1 MPPAGGG
8 ASSAFGSL
16 PTAGAPGAP
25 ASPHSPQLAG
35 VSQLLAAAREL
46 EQAQAGRRGCTVDAF
61 IRQAQVWLG
70 GLATAAPEELRS
82 ALLAVREA
90 ASASQAQA
98 PPQSWQAVAQRIFKL
113 TEMMEE
119 LSKADAAQNEAIMAN
134 IGAVRQRVAEVTA
147 AAAAAGAS
155 KTLSFEASSPPQ
167 PARTV
172 VVATAAPPGA
182 AASSRLLVLDG
193 PYIEG
198 DTVQPPARLPS
209 APCPKPARLPP
220 APDRH
225 HPRPPPAPARAPPA
239 HAHAPVIP
247 PAVCARGLRP

>member
-1 MPPAGGG
+1 VLISTAAPKPVAAGKAGPPPPGPSPPPATPAPPPPATPAPPPPATAAPSHGTPVPPAGGG

-98 PPQSWQAVAQRIFKL
+98 QRV
-113 TEMMEE
+113 
-119 LSKADAAQNEAIMAN
+119 SR
-134 IGAVRQRVAEVTA
+134 GAVFRKVKRGDVRKNVYPFPYQTPLVAYSPLTLASPRMLPCRTHCPHPSMCIMYGCGTA
-147 AAAAAGAS
+147 CGT
-155 KTLSFEASSPPQ
+155 TLF
-167 PARTV
+167 ARF
-172 VVATAAPPGA
+172 
-182 AASSRLLVLDG
+182 G
-193 PYIEG
+193 PI
-198 DTVQPPARLPS
+198 TL
-209 APCPKPARLPP
+209 CPKPPKIDFWPTLSPYAT
-220 APDRH
+220 
-225 HPRPPPAPARAPPA
+225 
-239 HAHAPVIP
+239 
-247 PAVCARGLRP
+247 